1 MEEQKIQP
9 EDVRQDFEL
18 VAKTMRGLE
27 DVLRDELVALGA
39 RDVEMG
45 NRMVSFRGDKRMM
58 YMANF
63 CTRTALRVLKPV
75 VKFTARD
82 TDELYDRVRDLPW
95 EDYISPDG
103 TFAIDATV
111 NSAEFSHSRYVTYR
125 VKDAIVDHFTDK
137 FRRRPSIRIQGA
149 DVLLN
154 VHISDTRV
162 TISLDSSGAP
172 LNQRGYRTETLDA
185 PLNEV
190 LAAGIILKT
199 GWRGDTN
206 FVDPMCGSGTFL
218 IEAALIAT
226 NTWPGIYR
234 KGFAFEKWPD
244 FDAELLAE
252 IAADDSAER
261 EFEFKIYGGD
271 KDPEAIAVARKNIRN
286 ASLERCIDLRCCDIV
301 EWTDAPKPGILIT
314 NPPYGERLRPDDIND
329 LYRSIGDTLKAR
341 FSGYHA
347 WILGYKEETMKC
359 IGLKPSVKFPVL
371 NGDLECRLNEYV
383 LFDGSYN
390 GFRASGG
397 SVRNEEFNRE
407 VKPRLSH
414 ISDGEWQ
421 EETRRYGDRKRDRKE
436 RKEFRGDKE
445 RRADRE
451 RRRDFKRDGD
461 RPFKKD
467 FKRRDDRDD
476 RKGERPFKKDFKRRD
491 GERDERREQRRSK
504 GEGRQYRPREAAVV
518 PDRAPRLP
526 AESAIQVGSGLKMR
540 SRKGWYK
547 KPDAE
552 NPAADT
558 AADSS
563 SD

>member
-347 WILGYKEETMKC
+347 WILGYTEETMKC

-504 GEGRQYRPREAAVV
+504 VENRQYRPREAAVV

-526 AESAIQVGSGLKMR
+526 ADSAIQVGSGLKMR

-552 NPAADT
+552 NPTADT

>member
-244 FDAELLAE
+244 FDAGLLAE

-301 EWTDAPKPGILIT
+301 EWADAPKPGILIT

-329 LYRSIGDTLKAR
+329 LYRSIGDTLKSR

-436 RKEFRGDKE
+436 RKEFRADKE

-476 RKGERPFKKDFKRRD
+476 RKGERPSKKDFKRRD

-504 GEGRQYRPREAAVV
+504 VENRQYRPREAAVV

-526 AESAIQVGSGLKMR
+526 ADSAIQVGSGLKMR

>member
-149 DVLLN
+149 DVRLN

-244 FDAELLAE
+244 FDAGLLAE

-301 EWTDAPKPGILIT
+301 EWADAPKPGILIT

-436 RKEFRGDKE
+436 RKEFRADKE

-476 RKGERPFKKDFKRRD
+476 RKGERPSKKDFKRRD

-504 GEGRQYRPREAAVV
+504 VENRQYRPREAAVV

-526 AESAIQVGSGLKMR
+526 ADSAIQVGSGLKMR